1 MRKMRP
7 GEEAERG
14 APSTF
19 AGAGVEADPETDSE
33 DFFRAGTA
41 ASVAAGPLLEIE
53 GETSRG

>member
-1 MRKMRP
+1 MRP